1 MPFVHRT
8 FVCRARITPVGHR
21 RIAEVLT
28 LTRQLYNAALEER
41 VEAWRRCRQAITW
54 QDQFKSLTAR
64 RRDPLYAD
72 LRDLDLRIQRAPL
85 QRVNRAFRGF
95 FRRCKASGTPGFP
108 RFRPAS
114 RWRSIELDDASP
126 GMVRRRGRRT
136 VLVVKGLPPIPIRT
150 SRALPDPAAL
160 KTVRIV
166 RKPVRTEIH
175 LCYGIAATA
184 PAPAE
189 DAAPSRP
196 VGIDVGVA
204 RRLTLSTGEALAR
217 RDPDRRRLRRLQR
230 RVGRAWQRIRDA
242 DRQALHRVAHAL
254 CRRFDGFAVEDLDVR
269 NLTRSANGTVA
280 APGTRVQ
287 QKRGLNRAI
296 ADQGWSAFVTILKD
310 QAASAGRPVIAVPPH
325 GTSQQCSQCGATVPK
340 TLGVRRHRCPHC
352 GLDRD
357 RDHNAAI
364 NILRR
369 AWPAHGR
376 GLTDLPSPVA
386 TAGPDARRAP
396 GPSGAVARLVA

>member
-1 MPFVHRT
+1 M
-8 FVCRARITPVGHR
+8 VC
-21 RIAEVLT
+21 
-28 LTRQLYNAALEER
+28 
-41 VEAWRRCRQAITW
+41 
-54 QDQFKSLTAR
+54 
-64 RRDPLYAD
+64 
-72 LRDLDLRIQRAPL
+72 
-85 QRVNRAFRGF
+85 
-95 FRRCKASGTPGFP
+95 
-108 RFRPAS
+108 
-114 RWRSIELDDASP
+114 
-126 GMVRRRGRRT
+126 RRGRRP
-136 VLVVKGLPPIPIRT
+136 VLVVKGLPPIRIRT
-150 SRALPDPAAL
+150 SRPLPDPAAL

-175 LCYGIAATA
+175 LCYGIAAAA

-230 RVGRAWQRIRDA
+230 RVTRATRHSGSRRTAVQAVGRAWQRIRDA

-310 QAASAGRPVIAVPPH
+310 QAASAGLPVIAVP
-325 GTSQQCSQCGATVPK
+325 GARHQPAV
-340 TLGVRRHRCPHC
+340 LAMRRHR
-352 GLDRD
+352 
-357 RDHNAAI
+357 AQ
-364 NILRR
+364 
-369 AWPAHGR
+369 
-376 GLTDLPSPVA
+376 
-386 TAGPDARRAP
+386 DARRPPAP
-396 GPSGAVARLVA
+396 VPALRARPRPRPQRGHQHPAAGLARPPGGPDGSSVSRGYGRTGRAPRPRTKRGAGPARGMTVSMSSHGYKPLTESLAFIHGYAGKVLMPTCTAQVGRPSSPNNMVLLPGTIFHCPGRVPGTPR